1 MLARLEPL
9 RPSTNRLES
18 LPEAI
23 HPVSF
28 MTSPA
33 FLLDHESSSDARHI
47 EALLDLAFG
56 LDRHTKTSYRLREGN
71 KPVPGLSFVARD
83 PNLGIVGAISFWPV
97 KIGRSGAD
105 ALLLGP
111 LAVHPERQNIGIGR
125 ALMRKG
131 LGKATS
137 LGHRLAILVGDE
149 PYYARVGFSRVPEG
163 RLVMPGPVDPN
174 RLLHLELVAGA
185 LARAQGLVLPPHR
198 YAELSA
204 AFAIP
209 HRPEPAEEEA
219 QAYQG

>member
-1 MLARLEPL
+1 
-9 RPSTNRLES
+9 
-18 LPEAI
+18 
-23 HPVSF
+23 
-28 MTSPA
+28 MTSQA
-33 FLLDHESSSDARHI
+33 CLLDHEASSDLPYI

-83 PNLGIVGAISFWPV
+83 PDLGVIGAISFWPV
-97 KIGRSGAD
+97 KIGRNGAD

-111 LAVHPERQNIGIGR
+111 LAVHPERQKIGIGR

-131 LGKATS
+131 LGKATA
-137 LGHRLAILVGDE
+137 LGHRLVILVGDE

-163 RLVMPGPVDPN
+163 RLIMPGPVDPN
-174 RLLHLELVAGA
+174 RLLYLELVPGA

-204 AFAIP
+204 ALAVP
-209 HRPEPAEEEA
+209 HRPEPGEK
-219 QAYQG
+219 QSQHYQC

>member
-1 MLARLEPL
+1 
-9 RPSTNRLES
+9 
-18 LPEAI
+18 
-23 HPVSF
+23 
-28 MTSPA
+28 MTSSA
-33 FLLDHESSSDARHI
+33 CFLDHEASSDLPHI

-71 KPVPGLSFVARD
+71 HPVPGLSFVARD
-83 PNLGIVGAISFWPV
+83 PNLGVVGAISFWPLKV
-97 KIGRSGAD
+97 GRSGAD

-131 LGKATS
+131 LGKATALS
-137 LGHRLAILVGDE
+137 HRLVILVGDE

-163 RLVMPGPVDPN
+163 RLVMPGPVDSN
-174 RLLHLELVAGA
+174 RLLYLELVPSA
-185 LARAQGLVLPPHR
+185 LARAHGLVLPPHR

-209 HRPEPAEEEA
+209 HRSEPAEEQA
-219 QAYQG
+219 QHYQC